1 MKIKFIILSL
11 VFLFPLT
18 IIGQTDSGISNVYI
32 KRSEVLFHNLEM
44 DRSLEIFNKALKYM
58 DSVPNSRVAKLGALL
73 HFEHEKFFEARSY
86 AKWYFELEEDKTT
99 EDYQNML
106 ETYVNIQEEIDKYI
120 AEQKALELKRL
131 REDKEA
137 HRLDSLNKL
146 WTDMSKAYI
155 IKIDSIYKFNKYNVA
170 VYSKDGQLG
179 IMDDVG
185 NIIDK
190 PQNYNHFITYDGY
203 ILMLDKQKNP
213 EKIYVYN
220 CNIKQGFLLPSVSAF
235 NANSTHYGK
244 VMLPR
249 ANGLMVTYPNNSK
262 KAYVYNLKDK
272 SFIETADLID
282 FLKMLKKNDII
293 EKYKDEQVRINKQ
306 WLTLGSHLGAGIY
319 ELYGDE
325 NRFGFLN
332 TSDGKVLDAN
342 FYNYLGG
349 FYDGNFEL
357 LEDGKQ
363 FWMDVD
369 GIKRETNK
377 DENGMYSGISRFVKH
392 ADGTYVILQN
402 REGKDYLILGDK
414 ALLNKVKFIEESP
427 R

>member
-11 VFLFPLT
+11 VFLFPFT
-18 IIGQTDSGISNVYI
+18 IIGQTNSEISNVYI

-73 HFEHEKFFEARSY
+73 YFEHEKFFEARSY
-86 AKWYFELEEDKTT
+86 AKWYFELEEDKET

-146 WTDMSKAYI
+146 WTDMSKAYTL
-155 IKIDSIYKFNKYNVA
+155 KIDSIYKFNKHSLA
-170 VYSKDGQLG
+170 VFSKDGQLG

-185 NIIDK
+185 NVIDK

-203 ILMLDKQKNP
+203 VLMLDKQKNP
-213 EKIYVYN
+213 EKIYAYN
-220 CNIKQGFLLPSVSAF
+220 CNTKQGFLLPSVSTF
-235 NANSTHYGK
+235 NVKSTHYGK

-249 ANGLMVTYPNNSK
+249 GNGLMVTYPNNSK
-262 KAYVYNLKDK
+262 KAYVYNVKDK
-272 SFIETADLID
+272 SFMETTDLND

-306 WLTLGSHLGAGIY
+306 WLTLGNHLGAGVY
-319 ELYGDE
+319 ELYGDD

-349 FYDGNFEL
+349 FYNGNFEL

-363 FWMDVD
+363 FWMDAD

-377 DENGMYSGISRFVKH
+377 DENGMYSGTSRFVKH
-392 ADGTYVILQN
+392 ADGTYGILQN
-402 REGKDYLILGDK
+402 REGKDYLVFGDK
-414 ALLNKVKFIEESP
+414 ALLNKVQFIEESP